1 METNNTPSKGARIT
15 GWVFTILC
23 ALFNFVDGIMKV
35 AKATVSMEGSVV
47 LGWPENLVQLI
58 GILLTVF
65 TILHLIPRTAVL
77 GAVLTTAYLGG
88 AVSIMMRLGN
98 PYYFP
103 IVIGVLLWAGLA
115 LRNPKVRQVLI

>member
-15 GWVFTILC
+15 GWVLTILC
-23 ALFNFVDGIMKV
+23 ALFNLVDGIMKV
-35 AKATVSMEGSVV
+35 AKADVSMEGSVV

-58 GILLTVF
+58 GIFLTVF

>member
-1 METNNTPSKGARIT
+1 
-15 GWVFTILC
+15 
-23 ALFNFVDGIMKV
+23 MKV